1 MNGAIAAGHEITA
14 RAGARILEEGG
25 NAVDACVA
33 AAFASWIAES
43 PLTGPGAGGFMLVHR
58 ARDRTTRLLDFFVAA
73 PGLGTRRS
81 ERGGMDAVDIGFVG
95 GDTTQRFLIGR
106 ASNAVPG
113 TVAGLATA
121 HASYGTLPWGELLA
135 PAIELAR
142 RGIEITGP
150 QALLHD
156 LLDSILRHEGEG
168 RRVYSR
174 PDGGRLVEG
183 DRLVL
188 GDLAATLELIGERG
202 RDAVYRGEI
211 ATEIVR
217 HVQEGGGAITH
228 DDLAA
233 YRVVR
238 RRPVSVSFR
247 GDLFTSNPPP
257 SSGGI
262 LIAYGL
268 RLLEAMG
275 PPDRARADE
284 IATLVEVM
292 REQTRQR
299 TSAFAAGL
307 YRGGLPSRLLG
318 DDAINGGLRRARAGL
333 AGASELASPAGTTHI
348 SVIDGRGNA
357 ASLSA
362 STGAG
367 SGVVVPG
374 TGIHLNNM
382 LGEQDLVPGADPGPG
397 VRLTSMM
404 SPSIVLDHGSP
415 RLVLGSAGS
424 ARLRAAVLQVVENV
438 VGHGLP
444 VAEAIDRPR
453 VHVDEP
459 EIHCEGGIDPAVLDE
474 LERRG
479 YELVRWRRRTLFFG
493 GVAAVE
499 RLDDGSLAAAGDPR
513 RGGYGLVVG

>member
-1 MNGAIAAGHEITA
+1 
-14 RAGARILEEGG
+14 
-25 NAVDACVA
+25 
-33 AAFASWIAES
+33 
-43 PLTGPGAGGFMLVHR
+43 
-58 ARDRTTRLLDFFVAA
+58 
-73 PGLGTRRS
+73 
-81 ERGGMDAVDIGFVG
+81 MDAVDIGFVG

-113 TVAGLATA
+113 TVAGLAAA
-121 HASYGTLPWGELLA
+121 HASYGTLPWRELLA

-142 RGIEITGP
+142 RGIELTGA

-238 RRPVSVSFR
+238 RRPVSVPFR

-275 PPDRARADE
+275 PPDRAPCGRDRHPRRGDAGADTAADE
-284 IATLVEVM
+284 RVRRWPPPRRAARRGCWATM
-292 REQTRQR
+292 RSTAGCAV
-299 TSAFAAGL
+299 SAP
-307 YRGGLPSRLLG
+307 GLPAPPSSP
-318 DDAINGGLRRARAGL
+318 LRRARRT
-333 AGASELASPAGTTHI
+333 SP
-348 SVIDGRGNA
+348 
-357 ASLSA
+357 
-362 STGAG
+362 
-367 SGVVVPG
+367 
-374 TGIHLNNM
+374 
-382 LGEQDLVPGADPGPG
+382 
-397 VRLTSMM
+397 
-404 SPSIVLDHGSP
+404 
-415 RLVLGSAGS
+415 
-424 ARLRAAVLQVVENV
+424 
-438 VGHGLP
+438 
-444 VAEAIDRPR
+444 
-453 VHVDEP
+453 
-459 EIHCEGGIDPAVLDE
+459 
-474 LERRG
+474 
-479 YELVRWRRRTLFFG
+479 
-493 GVAAVE
+493 
-499 RLDDGSLAAAGDPR
+499 
-513 RGGYGLVVG
+513 